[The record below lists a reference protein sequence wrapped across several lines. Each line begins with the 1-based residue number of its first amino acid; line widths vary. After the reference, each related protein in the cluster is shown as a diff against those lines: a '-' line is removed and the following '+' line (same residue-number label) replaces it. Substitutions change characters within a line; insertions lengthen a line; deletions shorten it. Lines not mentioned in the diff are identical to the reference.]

1 MKNIFKLLLLL
12 ILIPSISLASDEK
25 KAFNKEKT
33 ISKTFEV
40 NNDALLSV
48 TNSYGNV
55 NLYLWDENKISIQVQ
70 IKVSGNN
77 EKKVADRLND
87 IDINFAATSN
97 KVAAITEING
107 KNWQGNNNLSY
118 EINYVV
124 KVPKNGNVDLHN
136 KYGNVSIDKLNGNL
150 AINSKYGSILLG
162 QLNGKSNNIIIAY
175 SQNSTITSVDKLNLN
190 SQYSEVEIQKGNQI
204 NIDGNYN
211 TFEFQSV
218 GSLNLSSNYS
228 KLKTTTI
235 SKSVIN
241 GNYLTLKLGEIGNST
256 TIKSNYSDIQL
267 GANKNTDSILVDG
280 NYTHTKIT
288 CTPDYAFD
296 VQVELKYGSF
306 KDALGIK
313 YTDKYEKNTSKSF
326 TGYHIAQGKSKITVT
341 TNYGSLQLLTK

>member
-1 MKNIFKLLLLL
+1 M
-12 ILIPSISLASDEK
+12 
-25 KAFNKEKT
+25 
-33 ISKTFEV
+33 V
-40 NNDALLSV
+40 
-48 TNSYGNV
+48 
-55 NLYLWDENKISIQVQ
+55 KI
-70 IKVSGNN
+70 
-77 EKKVADRLND
+77 
-87 IDINFAATSN
+87 
-97 KVAAITEING
+97 
-107 KNWQGNNNLSY
+107 
-118 EINYVV
+118 
-124 KVPKNGNVDLHN
+124 PKNGNVDLHN
-136 KYGNVSIDKLNGNL
+136 KYGNISIDKLNGNL
-150 AINSKYGSILLG
+150 GINCKYGSLFLG
-162 QLNGKSNNIIIAY
+162 QLNGKLNNITIAY

-218 GSLNLSSNYS
+218 GSLNITSNYT
-228 KLKTTTI
+228 KVKTTAV

-241 GNYLTLKLGEIGNST
+241 GNYLTLKLVDVGIST

-267 GANKNTDSILVDG
+267 GANKNTNAISIDG
-280 NYTHTKIT
+280 NYTNSKIT

-326 TGYHIAQGKSKITVT
+326 TGYHIVQGKSKITVA

>member
-1 MKNIFKLLLLL
+1 MKNIFKLLLLF
-12 ILIPSISLASDEK
+12 ILIPKIAFASDDK
-25 KAFNKEKT
+25 KAINKEKT

-55 NLYLWDENKISIQVQ
+55 NVYLWDENKIAIQVQ

-77 EKKVADRLND
+77 DKKVTDRLND
-87 IDINFAATSN
+87 IEVSFEATSN

-124 KVPKNGNVDLHN
+124 KIPKNGNVDLNN
-136 KYGNVSIDKLNGNL
+136 KYGNISIDKLNGNL
-150 AINSKYGSILLG
+150 ALNCKYGSLFLG
-162 QLNGKSNNIIIAY
+162 QLNGKSNNVVIAY

-218 GSLNLSSNYS
+218 GSLNMSSNYT
-228 KLKTTTI
+228 KLKTTTT
-235 SKSVIN
+235 SKSVIS